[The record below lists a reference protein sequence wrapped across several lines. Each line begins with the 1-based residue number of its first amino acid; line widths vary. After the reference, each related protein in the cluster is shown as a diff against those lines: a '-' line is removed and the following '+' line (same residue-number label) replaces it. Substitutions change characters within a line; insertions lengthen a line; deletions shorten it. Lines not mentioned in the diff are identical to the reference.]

1 MKRILRLAAFAMAAA
16 MTLTGCTLP
25 GQNKGRVNNH
35 IDMVDSYSYTPPE
48 DDQQED
54 IENYKWLIQP
64 SIKADNIIVFDGS
77 CIDTNE
83 ELSRMY
89 MKYAVIRLD
98 GKYGLIDYSGNTVI
112 KAEYDDY
119 YLCWCGEIVLV
130 KIIDDRKGE
139 YEYCTIDPKTRN
151 ITETPAHTEN
161 KKAEKYYWD
170 DGSKKIFAMKNGD
183 KAPSEYTGKKAV
195 PVVEAKMS
203 LDDFGNLVME
213 VPEGAKCGMAKQGQ
227 LLTDLVYTDFYA
239 SQFKSAGS
247 VYMALKDENGKWGYF
262 DAEGTQRIECQFDG
276 DASAYNGKLCDDE
289 SKTHP
294 YLFNGDYIP
303 VMQDG
308 YYGYYDMDGNC
319 IVKFGE
325 LEQVR
330 PVCNGRAW
338 VRKGDLWGVI
348 QLGELID
355 EPEPK
360 DESSSMASTTTAMWT
375 DTTTTANTII
385 IGYDDLGQPIYSWV
399 DPNEYTEPVWT
410 PETSEEVTYDP
421 TLDPGYVD
429 PGYVDPAVTEP
440 IVTEPLYTEPVN
452 TDTILPGVPEEPVY

>member
-1 MKRILRLAAFAMAAA
+1 MKKIFSIAAALMAAA

-48 DDQQED
+48 DDQET
-54 IENYKWLIQP
+54 EVEAYKWLLQP

-77 CIDTNE
+77 SIDPNE

-89 MKYAVIRLD
+89 VKYAVIRED
-98 GKYGLIDYSGNTVI
+98 GKYGLIDYSANLVI
-112 KAEYDDY
+112 KPEYDDY

-170 DGSKKIFAMKNGD
+170 EGSNKIFVMKNGD

-195 PVVEAKMS
+195 PVTQAKIS
-203 LDDFGNLVME
+203 LDDFGAYVLE
-213 VPEGAKCGMAKQGQ
+213 VPEGAKCGLAKQGQ

-239 SQFKSAGS
+239 AQFRSAGE
-247 VYMALKDENGKWGYF
+247 VYVALKNEEGKWGYF
-262 DAEGTQRIECQFDG
+262 DAEGNERLECQFDG
-276 DASAYNGKLCDDE
+276 DSSAYNGKLCDDE

-294 YLFNGDYIP
+294 YLFNGEYIP
-303 VMQDG
+303 VLKDG
-308 YYGYYDMDGNC
+308 YYGYYDYEGNC
-319 IVKFGE
+319 VVKFGE

-330 PVCNGRAW
+330 PVNNGRAW
-338 VRKGDLWGVI
+338 VRKDDSWGII

-360 DESSSMASTTTAMWT
+360 DESSQVTTTTVYWT
-375 DTTTTANTII
+375 DTTTAANTII
-385 IGYDDLGQPIYSWV
+385 IGYDELGQPIYSWV
-399 DPNEYTEPVWT
+399 DPNAYTEPEWT
-410 PETSEEVTYDP
+410 EETEPVTYDP

-429 PGYVDPAVTEP
+429 PGADPAYSDVPLYVEPEPQVTEP
-440 IVTEPLYTEPVN
+440 AAPPDTTVLGDEP
-452 TDTILPGVPEEPVY
+452 IF